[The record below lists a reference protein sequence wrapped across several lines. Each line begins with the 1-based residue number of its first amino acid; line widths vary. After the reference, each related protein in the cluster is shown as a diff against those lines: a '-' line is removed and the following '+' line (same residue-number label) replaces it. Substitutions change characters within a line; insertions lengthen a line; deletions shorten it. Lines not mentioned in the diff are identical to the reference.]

1 MQQALIVGII
11 AFIGF
16 LECGVGNS
24 MIQRPIVM
32 GPLVGL
38 ALGDLNT
45 GLQIGATL
53 ELAFM
58 GTQAIGAALPPE
70 ITAGGI
76 LGTALAISSGAG
88 VDVALTLALPIATLA
103 LLIKNAYYLIVRTA
117 MLHVSDRCA
126 AEGNVRGVEFW
137 HLFSFLSYAVVMA
150 IICGT
155 AFAAGGPA
163 VQAFLDVI
171 PQFVKSGLTVAAGI
185 LPALG
190 FALLG
195 SMLVNKDIA
204 PYFFLGFLLA
214 AYLELPVLGVAL
226 LGVLLVLLMLKGNL
240 LAPATA
246 VSATTSEELEDEDF

>member
-1 MQQALIVGII
+1 MQAVVVGII

-16 LECGVGNS
+16 LECGLGNS

-38 ALGDLNT
+38 ALGDLST
-45 GLQIGATL
+45 GLEVGATL

-76 LGTALAISSGAG
+76 LGTAFAISSGAG
-88 VDVALTLALPIATLA
+88 VDAALALCLPIATFA
-103 LLIKNAYYLIVRTA
+103 LLIKNAYYLIVRPV
-117 MLHVSDRCA
+117 MLHASDKCA
-126 AEGNVRGVEFW
+126 AEGNATGVAVW
-137 HLFSFLSYAVVMA
+137 HLTSFLSYAAIMA
-150 IICGT
+150 IICGV

-163 VQAFLDVI
+163 VEALLGVI
-171 PQFVKSGLTVAAGI
+171 PQFVKDGLSAAAGI

-190 FALLG
+190 FALLA
-195 SMLVNKDIA
+195 SMLVNKDVA
-204 PYFFLGFLLA
+204 PYFFIGFLLA
-214 AYLELPVLGVAL
+214 AYLELPVLGIAL
-226 LGVLLVLLMLKGNL
+226 LGVLLVVLLINGNK

-246 VSATTSEELEDEDF
+246 ATATSEELEDEDF

>member
-1 MQQALIVGII
+1 MQALIIGII

-45 GLQIGATL
+45 GLQVGATL

-76 LGTALAISSGAG
+76 LGTAFAITSGSG
-88 VDVALTLALPIATLA
+88 VDVALALALPIATLA
-103 LLIKNAYYLIVRTA
+103 LLIKNAYYLIVRTWLLHLSDKYA
-117 MLHVSDRCA
+117 KAGDAGGVSRMHML
-126 AEGNVRGVEFW
+126 
-137 HLFSFLSYAVVMA
+137 SFLSYALVMA
-150 IICGT
+150 VICGV
-155 AFAAGGPA
+155 AFYVGGPA
-163 VQAFLDVI
+163 VEAFLDVI
-171 PQFVKSGLTVAAGI
+171 PDFVKRGLTVAAGI

-190 FALLG
+190 FALLAT
-195 SMLVNKDIA
+195 MLVNDDVA
-204 PYFFLGFLLA
+204 PFFFVGFLLS
-214 AYLELPVLGVAL
+214 AYLNIPVLGIAL
-226 LGVLLVLLMLKGNL
+226 LGVLLVILLLKGNK
-240 LAPATA
+240 LAPSTIAA
-246 VSATTSEELEDEDF
+246 STTEELEDEDF

>member
-1 MQQALIVGII
+1 MQALIIGII

-45 GLQIGATL
+45 GLQVGATL

-76 LGTALAISSGAG
+76 LGTAFAITSGSG
-88 VDVALTLALPIATLA
+88 VDVALALALPIATLA
-103 LLIKNAYYLIVRTA
+103 LLIKNAYYLIVRTWLLHLSDKYA
-117 MLHVSDRCA
+117 KASDAGGVSRMHML
-126 AEGNVRGVEFW
+126 
-137 HLFSFLSYAVVMA
+137 SFLSYALVMA
-150 IICGT
+150 VICGV
-155 AFAAGGPA
+155 AFYVGGPA
-163 VQAFLDVI
+163 VEAFLDVI
-171 PQFVKSGLTVAAGI
+171 PDFVKRGLTVAAGI

-190 FALLG
+190 FALLAT
-195 SMLVNKDIA
+195 MLVNDDVA
-204 PYFFLGFLLA
+204 PFFFVCFLLS
-214 AYLELPVLGVAL
+214 AYLNIPVLGIAL
-226 LGVLLVLLMLKGNL
+226 LGVLLVILLLKGNK
-240 LAPATA
+240 LAPSTMAA
-246 VSATTSEELEDEDF
+246 STTEELEDEDF

>member
-1 MQQALIVGII
+1 MQALIVGII
-11 AFIGF
+11 AFVGF

-38 ALGDLNT
+38 ALGDLVT

-58 GTQAIGAALPPE
+58 GTQAIGAVLPPE

-103 LLIKNAYYLIVRTA
+103 LLVKNAYYLVIRTA
-117 MLHVSDRCA
+117 MLHASDKCA
-126 AEGNVRGVEFW
+126 AAGNARGVEFW
-137 HLFSFLSYAVVMA
+137 HIFSFLSYAVVMA
-150 IICGT
+150 IICGIS
-155 AFAAGGPA
+155 FAAGGPA
-163 VQAFLDVI
+163 VQSLLDAI
-171 PQFVKSGLTVAAGI
+171 PDFVKNGLSVAAGI

-195 SMLVNKDIA
+195 SMLVNKDVA
-204 PYFFLGFLLA
+204 PYFFVGFLLA
-214 AYLELPVLGVAL
+214 AYLEIPVLGVAF
-226 LGVLLVLLMLKGNL
+226 LGVLFVLLMLKGNPFV
-240 LAPATA
+240 PAVA
-246 VSATTSEELEDEDF
+246 VSTANSEEIDDEDF

>member
-1 MQQALIVGII
+1 MQALIVGII

-103 LLIKNAYYLIVRTA
+103 LLIKNAYYLLVRTA
-117 MLHVSDRCA
+117 MLHASDKCA
-126 AEGNVRGVEFW
+126 ANGNTKGVEFW
-137 HLFSFLSYAVVMA
+137 HLFSFLSYAAVMA
-150 IICGT
+150 IICGV

-163 VQAFLDVI
+163 VQALLDVI
-171 PQFVKSGLTVAAGI
+171 PQFVKDGLTTAAGI

-204 PYFFLGFLLA
+204 PYFFVGFLLA
-214 AYLELPVLGVAL
+214 AYLKLPVLGVAL
-226 LGVLLVLLMLKGNL
+226 LGVLLVVLMLRGNK
-240 LAPATA
+240 LAPAAPSVA
-246 VSATTSEELEDEDF
+246 VTEELEDEDF